1 MDDRGGKFRQK
12 KTNFSMVSNE
22 ILRNT
27 HISLKAK
34 GLYALIQSYITLDNF
49 TLYKGFLQSHCLEG
63 KKAFESAWKELKDAG
78 YLVQYRMKDSK
89 NQFYYEYEL
98 LDVADPPVPQ
108 NGDTA
113 LPVPQKGYT
122 GNCRQRETGAAENG
136 VGNNQTPYTKIYQN
150 NIVPNHILSAYSTDD
165 VREQIEYQVYDE
177 KDRQQVDEIVMLMM
191 DVLNTP
197 DESTIRISKHD
208 YPARLVK
215 ERFLMLNEIHIQYIL
230 EALRL
235 NYSKIGNIKAYLLTT
250 LYNAPSTIN
259 SYYQNRVQHDL
270 SITISVIF

>member
-108 NGDTA
+108 NGGTA
-113 LPVPQKGYT
+113 IPVPQKGYT
-122 GNCRQRETGAAENG
+122 GNRRQRNTGAAENG
-136 VGNNQTPYTKIYQN
+136 VGNNQTPHTKIYQN
-150 NIVPNHILSAYSTDD
+150 NIVPNHILSAYSADD

-177 KDRQQVDEIVMLMM
+177 KDRQQVDEIVMLML

-215 ERFLMLNEIHIQYIL
+215 ERFLMLDEIHIQYIL

-270 SITISVIF
+270 SV